1 MFSKKTNKIKKL
13 RLKTDSYRVQAQVLF
28 LPTTRLLWLN
38 SYMPV
43 DPQTIS
49 YGSDELNIV
58 LAEVERIIDTAEFDD
73 IIWMADF
80 NWDKD
85 RNTGFTNI
93 MNNFVKKLE
102 LHDVWD
108 TFPVDY
114 THIHTDLKSRV
125 NHDYV

>member
-1 MFSKKTNKIKKL
+1 
-13 RLKTDSYRVQAQVLF
+13 
-28 LPTTRLLWLN
+28 
-38 SYMPV
+38 
-43 DPQTIS
+43 
-49 YGSDELNIV
+49 
-58 LAEVERIIDTAEFDD
+58 
-73 IIWMADF
+73 MADF

-114 THIHTDLKSRV
+114 MHIHTDLKSVSTIDRILV
-125 NHDYV
+125 NKRLTGCQ